1 MGFSE
6 GSGESA
12 TSRIENEKDSKHIKL
27 RNEIRLN
34 VNKTKKQNKRRKR
47 KNKKSFKR
55 SVRFLGVNSAGIR
68 SKLTSFKNVLN
79 ELKPIVFYVEETK
92 LKDEGKLKLDNY
104 DVFEL
109 VRKSRDGGGG
119 LALGCLKEL

>member
-1 MGFSE
+1 M
-6 GSGESA
+6 
-12 TSRIENEKDSKHIKL
+12 
-27 RNEIRLN
+27 
-34 VNKTKKQNKRRKR
+34 
-47 KNKKSFKR
+47 
-55 SVRFLGVNSAGIR
+55 GVNSAGIR